1 MYCKCN
7 DILTASVAVADDTL
21 VLTIPDGTY
30 YNCRPY
36 TIRLAQDIP
45 TTATNLMPVVVQIGT
60 ATTQYPL
67 VKKCGHNVYAN
78 QLRTRRRY
86 RVVIAADTARFAVVS
101 DNLCGRNCGTVASLP
116 VATPAPTNGGRAR

>member
-1 MYCKCN
+1 MCCN
-7 DILTASVAVADDTL
+7 EILTTAVAVADDTL

-30 YNCRPY
+30 TNCRLY

-45 TTATNLMPVVVQIGT
+45 ATATKLMAVVIQIGT

-78 QLRTRRRY
+78 QLRTRKRY
-86 RVVIAADTARFAVVS
+86 RVVVAADTARFTVIS
-101 DNLCGRNCGTVASLP
+101 DNLCGRSCGTVASLP
-116 VATPAPTNGGRAR
+116 TATPAPANGGRAK